1 MNLKKVSDMTR
12 EFYNNEDRND
22 RALNIRDV
30 CELTTISPAGWY
42 RLINSDGAPAPIK
55 LGRKSVWMRSSVLD
69 YLRSKQQALDAA

>member
-22 RALNIRDV
+22 RALTIRDV
-30 CELTTISPAGWY
+30 CDLTTISQAAWY
-42 RLINSDGAPAPIK
+42 RLIKTDNAPPPIK
-55 LGRKSVWMRSSVLD
+55 LGRKAIWMRSSVLD